1 MSNILTDEELELS
14 LILAKISSLTYSQEF
29 ISENIENH
37 TGVENGQVFY
47 LQNDRGI
54 LVFLGTYS
62 KYSIISFKGTDTIND
77 WKTNLQ
83 FFQRE
88 NGSEGNVHNGFYQ
101 AVDQNWEQLL
111 EEIKNHQDKFN
122 NKRNKEILLTGH
134 SLGGALAIITAS
146 KLNSLAEFTG
156 KIKGVYTYGAPRVG
170 NKDFKQQYKPKHY
183 RFEYG
188 NDPVPST
195 PSLGFEHTGDKYYL
209 PKNEP
214 TIQKNSQ
221 GTEAYQLHIEV
232 LGTIVKIG
240 IASILPLTGNS
251 IEHIANLFDDVNG
264 YINDHHIER
273 YIQHLQNYKH
283 FLKLIQGLENGSLKR
298 YGSLIQ
304 NINTKRIVFYLLES
318 KVLPI
323 EERIDSESH
332 LINNV
337 IQRGLQISNL
347 PPKANTLS
355 LGIGL
360 DGLVYLNER
369 VNELQENLIQLE
381 SMAQEILD
389 NQLIQQISRLKSVI
403 LTRQQLQQLLEQ
415 SQENRLGFLLYYA
428 NETTQFWSNK
438 IQSITPDINK
448 IRSAEEYF
456 RIWAIAI
463 AVRGYILLELSS
475 NTSAVSDTQTE
486 IESFRNT
493 VTKWVDKFI
502 SDEECEYISTA
513 YRFTAPIFHRQGI
526 ERERVDRIA
535 NISSRD
541 RSLSS
546 EDIENKIIDVEVEVT
561 MDYFSKTYNQEWIQK
576 QIEIARYLDTLSELL
591 ARLESLLDFA
601 NLCQANNVNNI
612 RDILP
617 GDDAQ
622 PGLYLLDVNVNM

>member
-37 TGVENGQVFY
+37 TGVENGKVFY
-47 LQNDRGI
+47 LQNDNKWGI
-54 LVFLGTYS
+54 LVFLATYS

-101 AVDQNWEQLL
+101 AVNKNWEQLL
-111 EEIKNHQDKFN
+111 KEIQKHQDKFN
-122 NKRNKEILLTGH
+122 NKQNKEILLTGH

-146 KLNSLAEFTG
+146 RLNSLAEFTG

-188 NDPVPST
+188 NDPVPSA

-221 GTEAYQLHIEV
+221 GTEAYQLHIKV

-240 IASILPLTGNS
+240 MASILPLIGNS
-251 IEHIANLFDDVNG
+251 IKHIADLFDDVKG

-283 FLKLIQGLENGSLKR
+283 FLQLIQGLENRSLKR

-304 NINTKRIVFYLLES
+304 DINTKRIVFYLLES

-337 IQRGLQISNL
+337 IQRGLQMSNL
-347 PPKANTLS
+347 PSKANTLN

-369 VNELQENLIQLE
+369 FNEFQQDLQQDLINLQTKIDILYEDQLRKE
-381 SMAQEILD
+381 V
-389 NQLIQQISRLKSVI
+389 LKLKAAIETRCDDPTTPASQTLQPVSEVRNFFSEKIHKITPGIKNI
-403 LTRQQLQQLLEQ
+403 LT
-415 SQENRLGFLLYYA
+415 A
-428 NETTQFWSNK
+428 NTF
-438 IQSITPDINK
+438 
-448 IRSAEEYF
+448 F
-456 RIWAIAI
+456 RAWAIAT
-463 AVRGYILLELSS
+463 AVRGYLLLEIANNSQAIS
-475 NTSAVSDTQTE
+475 GTKQE

-493 VTKWVDKFI
+493 VTTWVDKFI

-513 YRFTAPIFHRQGI
+513 YRFTAPIFHRKGI
-526 ERERVDRIA
+526 ERERVERIA
-535 NISSRD
+535 YISSKD
-541 RSLSS
+541 RSLSP
-546 EDIENKIIDVEVEVT
+546 EDIKDKILDVEVETT
-561 MDYFSKTYNQEWIQK
+561 MDYFSKKYDEQWIQE
-576 QIEIARYLDTLSELL
+576 QIEIAEYLDTWSELL

-601 NLCQANNVNNI
+601 TLCQANNVNNI
-612 RDILP
+612 CDILP
-617 GDDAQ
+617 GDDAK
-622 PGLYLLDVNVNM
+622 PALYLLDVN